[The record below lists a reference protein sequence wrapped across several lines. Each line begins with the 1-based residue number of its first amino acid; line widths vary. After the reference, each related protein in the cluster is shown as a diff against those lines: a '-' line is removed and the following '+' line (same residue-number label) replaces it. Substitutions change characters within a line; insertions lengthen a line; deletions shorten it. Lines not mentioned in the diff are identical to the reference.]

1 MVYFIKRERVKM
13 TNLGIA
19 HKIDS
24 IIAEQGRNDGNYYLI
39 ANKLSE
45 AHLLTILALE
55 QQELQYYYENN
66 QEGVYA

>member
-1 MVYFIKRERVKM
+1 M

-24 IIAEQGRNDGNYYLI
+24 TIAEQGRSDGNYYLI

-55 QQELQYYYENN
+55 QEELQYYYENTYN
-66 QEGVYA
+66 YPQEIYA